1 MQSHSYMYKCHLML
15 GAGGVAEG
23 HRKLTKA
30 RGRSQDGKVL
40 YDDFD
45 GSDDDQD
52 DGKHNDD
59 ICIYKYYDEV
69 YVCDVFVYSELSA
82 KRDNR

>member
-1 MQSHSYMYKCHLML
+1 ML
-15 GAGGVAEG
+15 GAGGITQG

-30 RGRSQDGKVL
+30 RGSPQDGKVL
-40 YDDFD
+40 YDDDDD

-69 YVCDVFVYSELSA
+69 YVCDVFVYSEVSA
-82 KRDNR
+82 RGAK